1 MSTTFKVPERTFVVR
16 PGGDLEGAEFVMTDM
31 SLEEVAAFEEQRL
44 TPSQLQELF
53 VSHVV
58 RHNLDREPGRIGI
71 SLIGEIW
78 RAWVAA
84 IRDGAL
90 PPANA
95 AS

>member
-1 MSTTFKVPERTFVVR
+1 MSTFKVPERTFVVR

-31 SLEEVAAFEEQRL
+31 TLNEVAAFEEQRL
-44 TPSQLQELF
+44 TPSELQSLF

-58 RHNLDREPGRIGI
+58 SHNLDREPGAIGI
-71 SLIGEIW
+71 SYIAGIW
-78 RAWVAA
+78 SAWLAA

-90 PPANA
+90 PPTSA

>member
-1 MSTTFKVPERTFVVR
+1 MGTFKVPERTFVVR

-31 SLEEVAAFEEQRL
+31 TLAEVSAFEEQRL
-44 TPSQLQELF
+44 APSELQALF

-58 RHNLDREPGRIGI
+58 SHNLDREPGELGI
-71 SLIGEIW
+71 SYVGSVW
-78 RAWVAA
+78 AAWIAA

-90 PPANA
+90 PPATA

>member
-1 MSTTFKVPERTFVVR
+1 MTTFHVPERTFAVR

-31 SLEEVAAFEEQRL
+31 SLDEVTAFEEQRL
-44 TPSQLQELF
+44 SPSQLKELF

-58 RHNLDREPGRIGI
+58 RHNLDREPGEIGI
-71 SLIGEIW
+71 SFIADIW

-90 PPANA
+90 PPTSA